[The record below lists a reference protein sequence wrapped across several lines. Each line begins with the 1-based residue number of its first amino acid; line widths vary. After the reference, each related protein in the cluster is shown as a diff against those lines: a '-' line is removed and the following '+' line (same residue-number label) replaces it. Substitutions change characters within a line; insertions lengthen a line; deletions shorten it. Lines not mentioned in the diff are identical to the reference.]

1 VPVAREQ
8 TPGTQRVVIAGGGVA
23 GLELLLGLRT
33 LAEERARI
41 DLVCPR
47 RDFVYRPSAVAEPFG
62 LGRAHRFDL
71 ASLVEERGAR
81 FVPDAI
87 VSVDPARRLARTRRG
102 EDIAYD
108 SLVLACGAVSKSA
121 LPGALTFWGSPGSAE
136 YRAMLRE
143 LEAGGPCDIVFVLP
157 AGAGW
162 PLPLYELA
170 LLTRHH
176 LGARG
181 VSGVRVTVATHES
194 APLELFGRRA
204 SEIVARLLAERGIAV
219 CTDCYPVGFEDRA
232 LEIVPAGRL
241 PADRVV
247 TLPRLEGRPPAGVPR
262 DAEGFVPVDRH
273 GRVEELDDVY
283 AAGDITSFPVK
294 QGGIAAQQADAVA
307 ELLAA
312 QAGAPVSPEPFRP
325 VLRGLLLTGREP
337 AFLRAEVSGGRGEM
351 STVSTDALWWPPGK
365 VVGRYLAPHLAA
377 LANTELS
384 LSPPPDAATLPVE
397 IALEEPS
404 VVH

>member
-1 VPVAREQ
+1 MPIALERR
-8 TPGTQRVVIAGGGVA
+8 PSPHKVVIAGGGVA
-23 GLELLLGLRT
+23 GLELVLGLRAMAEQRPRIE
-33 LAEERARI
+33 LAS
-41 DLVCPR
+41 PR
-47 RDFVYRPSAVAEPFG
+47 RDFVYRPSAVLEPFG

-71 ASLVEERGAR
+71 ASLIDDHGVR

-87 VSVDPARRLARTRRG
+87 VAVDPARHLARTRG
-102 EDIAYD
+102 GTEIAYD
-108 SLVLACGAVSKSA
+108 SLVLACGAISKSA
-121 LPGALTFWGSPGSAE
+121 LPGALTFWGSPGSAA
-136 YRAMLRE
+136 YRGLLRE
-143 LEAGGPCDIVFVLP
+143 LESGNPCDVVFMLP

-170 LLTRHH
+170 LLTRSH

-181 VSGVRVTVATHES
+181 ISGVRVTVATHES

-204 SEIVARLLAERGIAV
+204 SEVVARLLAERGIAV
-219 CTDCYPVGFEDRA
+219 CTDCYPVGIEGGA
-232 LEIVPAGRL
+232 LEIVPSGHL

-247 TLPRLEGRPPAGVPR
+247 SLPRLEGRPPEGIPR

-283 AAGDITSFPVK
+283 AAGDITTFPVK

-307 ELLAA
+307 EVLAA
-312 QAGAPVSPEPFRP
+312 RLGAAVTPEPFRP

-337 AFLRAEVSGGRGEM
+337 AFLRAEVSGGRGET

-377 LANTELS
+377 IANTELM
-384 LSPPPDAATLPVE
+384 PPPPRDAATMPVE
-397 IALEEPS
+397 VALGEHS